1 MTGVS
6 AVYGEALYTLAQEEC
21 LSAEILPQLEMLEKC
36 FADQP
41 GYLDLLSCQSLPKQ
55 ERCALLDESIKDA
68 VHPYL
73 LNFLKILVE
82 KGYIRHFSHCCE
94 AYRQSYYRDNGIL
107 PVTAV
112 TALPLSAE
120 QIHRLTDKLAA
131 ITKKTILL
139 SNEIDKDLLGG
150 MQLDYDGKQ
159 LEDSIAHRLD
169 TIRQKL
175 KNTVL

>member
-1 MTGVS
+1 MTGIGT
-6 AVYGEALYTLAQEEC
+6 VYGQAIYTLAQEEQ
-21 LSAEILPQLEMLEKC
+21 LTATVLPQMEMLERC
-36 FADQP
+36 FVQAP

-55 ERCALLDESIKDA
+55 ERCALVDESIKNA

-94 AYRQSYYRDNGIL
+94 TFRQCYYQDNGIL

-112 TALPLSAE
+112 TALPLSPE
-120 QIHRLTDKLAA
+120 QTKRLTDKLAA

-139 SNEIDKDLLGG
+139 SNEIDKTLLGG
-150 MQLDYDGKQ
+150 MRLDYDGKQ
-159 LEDSIAHRLD
+159 LEDSVSHRLE
-169 TIRQKL
+169 TIRQTL